1 MSMLTESLNPPYRW
15 FRPASGLAAL
25 LFIICISCAT
35 PAPTPPVAQV
45 RPQTSSIHGETRV
58 DDYHWLRER
67 DNGDVI
73 AYLEAENRYT
83 EAMTKHTKKMQQ
95 RLYKEMKGRI
105 KETDLTVPTKVDDY
119 YYYTRTFEGKQYRVY
134 CRKHG
139 SLEAEEEVLLDANR
153 LAEGEKYFRIGAFKV
168 SPDHNLLA
176 YSVDTAGS
184 EVYTLHVKDL
194 RTGGLLLDEI
204 PGTYYSVEWA
214 NDNRT
219 LFYTVL
225 DEARRP
231 YKAYRHVL
239 GSATGDDQ
247 LVHHEKDE
255 RYFVGLSK
263 TRSRRYLLLNL
274 RSNITTE
281 VRYLDAD
288 RPQSVFAIMHPRQQ
302 GMEYRVEHHQDHFYI
317 VTNDDA
323 INFKLMKTPVMATAK
338 PNWTEV
344 IPHRQSVKLDGVD
357 AFTSHLAVYERDNGL
372 RTLRIMSLEG
382 EAEHQ
387 VQFPEP
393 VYTFFATGNREFD
406 TKVLRF
412 SYMSLV
418 TPRSVFDYNME
429 TRTRKLKKQQEVLG
443 GYDPAEYASERIFAT
458 APDGVRVPISL
469 VYRKGLVRDGKS
481 SMLLAGY
488 GSYGAS
494 FDPYFSSDRLSLLD
508 RGLIFAIAHIRG
520 GGDLGRPW
528 YEDGKLLNKRNT
540 FTDFIA
546 CAEHLIAQGYT
557 SSDGLLITGGSA
569 GGLLMGAVINM
580 RPDLFKAVVA
590 RVPFVD
596 VINTMLDS
604 SIPLTVTE
612 FEEWGNP
619 KEKSFYDYMMAYSP
633 YDNVAA
639 KDYPNLLVT
648 AGLNDPRVQYWE
660 PAKWTAR
667 LRVLKTDNN
676 RLLLKTNM
684 GAGHGGAS
692 GRYDRLKER
701 AFQYA
706 FMLDVLGI
714 TK

>member
-1 MSMLTESLNPPYRW
+1 MSMLTELLDPPPRW
-15 FRPASGLAAL
+15 FRPASGLATL
-25 LFIICISCAT
+25 LCVICISCAT
-35 PAPTPPVAQV
+35 PAPKPPVAQV
-45 RPQTSSIHGETRV
+45 RPFSSSIHGETRV

-67 DNGDVI
+67 DDADVI

-95 RLYKEMKGRI
+95 KLYKEMKGRI

-153 LAEGEKYFRIGAFKV
+153 LAAGEKYFRIGAFAV

-184 EVYTLHVKDL
+184 EVYTLYIKDL
-194 RTGGLLLDEI
+194 LTGGLLLDEI

-225 DEARRP
+225 DDARRP

-239 GSATGDDQ
+239 GTDTGDDQ

-263 TRSRRYLLLNL
+263 TRSRRFLLLNL

-302 GMEYRVEHHQDHFYI
+302 GMEYRVAHHQDHFYI

-323 INFKLMKTPVMATAK
+323 INFKLMKTPVMAPAK
-338 PNWTEV
+338 PNWMEV

-372 RTLRIMSLEG
+372 RTLRIMSLDD
-382 EAEHQ
+382 EAEHH

-418 TPRSVFDYNME
+418 TPRSVFDYNMD

-443 GYDPAEYASERIFAT
+443 GYDPSEYASERIFAT

-469 VYRKGLVRDGKS
+469 VYRKGLVRDGES
-481 SMLLAGY
+481 SMLLSGY

-546 CAEHLIAQGYT
+546 CAEHLIAEEYT

-569 GGLLMGAVINM
+569 GGLLMGAVTNM

-619 KEKSFYDYMMAYSP
+619 MDKSYYDYMMSYSP
-633 YDNVAA
+633 YDNVAV
-639 KDYPNLLVT
+639 KDYPNLLIT

-667 LRVLKTDNN
+667 LRVLKTDDN

-714 TK
+714 TE